1 MGISEKLD
9 EFVAMIENARAMPMS
24 ASCIVNRNEMLEAVE
39 ELRKALPEELRKA
52 RGVLRDRVTVVEEGQ
67 GRGAGDHRRGGGR
80 ALPGSSRVPRSSRRR
95 PARPSGCSPP
105 PTPSPTGCAARS
117 TTTSTASW
125 PTSRSCCNRT
135 LHAVE
140 HGRNKI
146 NGRHE
151 LEALQDIDDG
161 ARSRTAPGLIPA
173 SFAAQL

>member
-52 RGVLRDRVTVVEEGQ
+52 RGVLRDRVSVVEEGKVEAQ
-67 GRGAGDHRRGGGR
+67 AIIAEAEAERARLVSRTEVVKEATREAERLLAAANAESDRMRREVDDYVDGKL
-80 ALPGSSRVPRSSRRR
+80 ANFEIVL
-95 PARPSGCSPP
+95 
-105 PTPSPTGCAARS
+105 
-117 TTTSTASW
+117 
-125 PTSRSCCNRT
+125 NRT

-151 LEALQDIDDG
+151 LEALQEVDEDEEVEPL
-161 ARSRTAPGLIPA
+161 PG
-173 SFAAQL
+173 

>member
-24 ASCIVNRNEMLEAVE
+24 ASCIVNRNDMLEAVE

-52 RGVLRDRVTVVEEGQ
+52 RGVLRDRVSVVEEGKAEAQ
-67 GRGAGDHRRGGGR
+67 AIIAEAEAERARLVSRTEVVKEATREAERLLAAANAESERMRREVDDYVDGKL
-80 ALPGSSRVPRSSRRR
+80 ANFEIVL
-95 PARPSGCSPP
+95 
-105 PTPSPTGCAARS
+105 
-117 TTTSTASW
+117 
-125 PTSRSCCNRT
+125 NRT

-151 LEALQDIDDG
+151 LEALAGDADEEQEVEPL
-161 ARSRTAPGLIPA
+161 PG
-173 SFAAQL
+173 

>member
-24 ASCIVNRNEMLEAVE
+24 ASCILNRNELLEAVE

-52 RGVLRDRVTVVEEGQ
+52 RGVLRDRVTVVEEGKIEAEAILAEAEAE
-67 GRGAGDHRRGGGR
+67 RARLVSRTEVVKEATREAERLLAAANAESERMRREVDDYVDGKL
-80 ALPGSSRVPRSSRRR
+80 ANFEIVL
-95 PARPSGCSPP
+95 
-105 PTPSPTGCAARS
+105 
-117 TTTSTASW
+117 
-125 PTSRSCCNRT
+125 NRT

-151 LEALQDIDDG
+151 LESLQDVDEE
-161 ARSRTAPGLIPA
+161 AEVEPLPG
-173 SFAAQL
+173 